1 MIRAGTMKGRSQKYD
16 RRSRISFDSDR
27 LRAVVTL
34 PAIVAPRPDQRGP
47 IFGRERRNRP
57 HHVDEIFEL
66 PGRTAPHVLV
76 PVRKLRWRARMQLER
91 LREVELDGVAPRLED
106 SVDEAHDGRVLDKEI
121 GRAHV

>member
-1 MIRAGTMKGRSQKYD
+1 MTSPMSDASSPVLEVEDLAIALPGGG
-16 RRSRISFDSDR
+16 DR

-76 PVRKLRWRARMQLER
+76 PVRKLRWRARMR
-91 LREVELDGVAPRLED
+91 
-106 SVDEAHDGRVLDKEI
+106 
-121 GRAHV
+121 